1 MINKFESNKK
11 YMFDKEIALQDEH
24 LKANYE
30 SGNATQGKDYNEIC
44 EKIKEYLEKDE
55 ESFKEE
61 LCDFM
66 IRGMFAEEY

>member
-1 MINKFESNKK
+1 MNKENDSLIELIYKLKNRFKFEKRFVD
-11 YMFDKEIALQDEH
+11 YILQ
-24 LKANYE
+24 
-30 SGNATQGKDYNEIC
+30 QGKDYNEMC

-66 IRGMFAEEY
+66 IRGMFTEEY